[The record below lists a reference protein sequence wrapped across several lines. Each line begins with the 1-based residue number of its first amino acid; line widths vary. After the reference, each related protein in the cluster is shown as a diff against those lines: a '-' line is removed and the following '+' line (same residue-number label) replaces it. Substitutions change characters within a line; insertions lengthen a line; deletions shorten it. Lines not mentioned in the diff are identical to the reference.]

1 MNEQLI
7 FPIAN
12 PHAMTKSNLE
22 QLLEKYAMEKLDE
35 ETHVKLKRWL
45 EIMEHHK
52 VPGSTFALPDDERL
66 YKLLISTKST
76 FEDID
81 AFRPYSFDPP
91 SFFSNPWVQFVLTV
105 VLITGMIV
113 VTIILKSP

>member
-1 MNEQLI
+1 
-7 FPIAN
+7 
-12 PHAMTKSNLE
+12 MTKSNIE
-22 QLLEKYAMEKLDE
+22 KLLEKYTMEKLNAE
-35 ETHVKLKRWL
+35 ALLKLQRWL
-45 EIMEHHK
+45 EVMERHK

-91 SFFSNPWVQFVLTV
+91 SFFSNPWLQFALTLV
-105 VLITGMIV
+105 AITGMIAL
-113 VTIILKSP
+113 TIILKYN